1 MCVFIL
7 SNSFKGQADQQKAF
21 LQESFLYFF
30 MLFWHERCHLK
41 KYNLKSIVGDGEPYK
56 ACDDYQTVRIG

>member
-7 SNSFKGQADQQKAF
+7 SNSFKGQTDQQKAF

-41 KYNLKSIVGDGEPYK
+41 KYNPKGMENPIKHAMIIRL
-56 ACDDYQTVRIG
+56 